1 MPKDKLESR
10 ARRIRF
16 LRKTYKNLTAPL
28 AIIFLTYSSK
38 VHPGYGLGWT
48 DRMKLGY
55 RFWRNHAKVQSGTS
69 WRAHIVMAMRL
80 LETPPE
86 AGGDIVECGCWKGT
100 ATVNL
105 SIIAGMTGRKLK
117 VYDSFEGLP
126 PPKKGDKVAEHSF
139 RNGYIPGIFSGSLEE
154 VKGNVERLGDI
165 SACEFHKGWFS
176 DTLPHHEGAIALA
189 FFDVDFYASLHDC
202 LINLWPWVIDGGHVC
217 TDEYRNVAYCSVFFS
232 EKYWDKYFSCPP
244 PGLVGIGTGV
254 QVGMVYTDNTIKGM
268 GPEGKLRMLGPE
280 SVAYCVKGNEA
291 MWDYYPDEIEADS
304 A

>member
-1 MPKDKLESR
+1 MKMFAIL
-10 ARRIRF
+10 
-16 LRKTYKNLTAPL
+16 LTAAVAPIL
-28 AIIFLTYSSK
+28 
-38 VHPGYGLGWT
+38 HPGAPGEDTRELTPEQAIEIADSSYSPDDVKFLQDMIPHHHQAVEMSALVPDRTNREEIKDVAGRITASQEDEIEFMTGWLT
-48 DRMKLGY
+48 ERGEEPTARTDIHAMHTTHKMAGMATPEEMAELATLTGTDFDRMFL
-55 RFWRNHAKVQSGTS
+55 QLM
-69 WRAHIVMAMRL
+69 I
-80 LETPPE
+80 
-86 AGGDIVECGCWKGT
+86 
-100 ATVNL
+100 
-105 SIIAGMTGRKLK
+105 
-117 VYDSFEGLP
+117 
-126 PPKKGDKVAEHSF
+126 
-139 RNGYIPGIFSGSLEE
+139 
-154 VKGNVERLGDI
+154 
-165 SACEFHKGWFS
+165 
-176 DTLPHHEGAIALA
+176 PHHEGAIALA